1 MIITIDGPV
10 GTGKSTIAKQVAN
23 ALNFHFVDTGAM
35 YRCLTYAIQKH
46 QVSDIPS
53 FLPSFTF
60 EVKQIDG
67 QKRYF
72 YEGEEISDQI
82 RQETVTSKVSQI
94 SAIPQ
99 VREKLVELQRQ
110 IGKEGNA
117 VFEGRDMGTV
127 VFPNAELK
135 IYLTASSEVRAER
148 RYQEILEKFPEQNP
162 SYKEIL
168 TQVKQRD
175 ERDTTRVHSPLKQ
188 ADDAHVVDSTNLSI
202 EDVLNEILSLYKRY
216 SESA

>member
-135 IYLTASSEVRAER
+135 IYLTASPEVRAER